1 MKRILIVSSW
11 RTGSSFL
18 GDLILSAPSVFYS
31 YEPLHFV
38 DEKFNQSPP
47 TLNQSV
53 ALVRN
58 IFNCKFARGYLEHI
72 GGGKRAGKSQ
82 QFMARNRRMWEAC
95 YHRESLC
102 FRPDYVGRLCSH
114 FSVQLMKVV
123 RMRLWQT
130 QQLLQHFSDDSLKIV
145 YLVRDPRGTMASRSK
160 LAWCRDAPCN
170 DVDALCGQMDEDV
183 ALGRRLRR
191 QHPRSFYLLRFEDLS
206 ADVEAE
212 TEKLFRFLRLP
223 VTMTTKVFLTTHTG
237 MNGRSKND
245 PYATNRRSQDVASRW
260 RKALSPD
267 DIDFISSRC
276 AAVLK
281 NLQYEI

>member
-1 MKRILIVSSW
+1 M
-11 RTGSSFL
+11 
-18 GDLILSAPSVFYS
+18 
-31 YEPLHFV
+31 
-38 DEKFNQSPP
+38 
-47 TLNQSV
+47 

-82 QFMARNRRMWEAC
+82 QFMTRNRRMWEAC

-145 YLVRDPRGTMASRSK
+145 YLVFEDYCFHCLLFFWMIKNLKMKGWYNYFKVRDPRGTMASRSK

-276 AAVLK
+276 TAVLK